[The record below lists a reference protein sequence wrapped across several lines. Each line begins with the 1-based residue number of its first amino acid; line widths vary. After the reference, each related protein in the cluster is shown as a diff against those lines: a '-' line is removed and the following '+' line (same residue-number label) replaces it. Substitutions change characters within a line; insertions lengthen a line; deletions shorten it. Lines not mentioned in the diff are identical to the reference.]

1 MKNSKILFSHLCL
14 IFIFPLFL
22 GSCKKDDLY
31 FCIPEYQTTIN
42 AKSGE
47 VSFSIPN
54 GTTYK
59 GQGGLPSTI
68 TVGDYSGQWQSV
80 VTNQTPAG
88 VGLEVELVHLFD
100 DGKGNAF
107 WTNDKAVFMPL
118 DNTGAR
124 FKLVNVFEIVGGT
137 GGFDCARGQ
146 FVNNGNVD
154 FIAGT
159 ITGVMTGNICG
170 GCED

>member
-1 MKNSKILFSHLCL
+1 MRNIRFY
-14 IFIFPLFL
+14 FWYFL
-22 GSCKKDDLY
+22 MVFTIVFVSTSCKKDES
-31 FCIPEYQTTIN
+31 FCITDYQTTIN

-47 VSFSIPN
+47 VNFKLPN

-59 GQGGLPSTI
+59 GQGALPSVITI
-68 TVGDYSGQWQSV
+68 GEYSGQWQSI
-80 VTNQTPAG
+80 VTKQTPSG

-124 FKLVNVFEIVGGT
+124 FKLVNIFKIVGGT
-137 GGFDCARGQ
+137 GGFECAKGQ

-159 ITGVMTGNICG
+159 VTGVMTGNICG
-170 GCED
+170 GCEK